1 MALKNFQFN
10 RNDLI
15 QESSK
20 YKYSFR
26 NVPTIRSFGDSL
38 FNGKITISEADKQQ
52 SNLLKAILQLNDK
65 VRSRSKADK
74 DEKQILMKV

>member
-1 MALKNFQFN
+1 MPVSGFVQYP
-10 RNDLI
+10 
-15 QESSK
+15 E
-20 YKYSFR
+20 
-26 NVPTIRSFGDSL
+26 GDSI

-74 DEKQILMKV
+74 DEKQILIKV

>member
-15 QESSK
+15 WESSK

>member
-38 FNGKITISEADKQQ
+38 FNGKITISEAGKQQ
-52 SNLLKAILQLNDK
+52 SNLLKAILQRNDK
-65 VRSRSKADK
+65 VDQ
-74 DEKQILMKV
+74 DQKQIRMKNKYL